1 MKSKESGNFLIRK
14 KSQLNF
20 KQADV
25 VRSKTHYIIRQEKK
39 LLLGFSNSFNLTPPP
54 LSAIYHYVSSAEIG
68 CSL

>member
-39 LLLGFSNSFNLTPPP
+39 ITPW
-54 LSAIYHYVSSAEIG
+54 V
-68 CSL
+68 